1 MEYTAAEYVDML
13 IMYGQCGENAVR
25 AAREYNIRFP
35 ERRPIAYGVI
45 LRLLYRARE
54 TANLIPNRRINAVME
69 RRARTV
75 QNEEQIL
82 HMVDNAPEMS
92 VREISRELAISRS
105 TVHRVLSDERFHP
118 YHYTRVQ
125 HLLPNDYGARLR
137 FCTWLI
143 NCENDRPGFA
153 RNILFTDESN
163 FTRDGVYNS
172 RNTHL
177 WADENPKEY
186 KIRSFQHRFS
196 VNLWA
201 GVLDNVIV
209 STLFL
214 FIFYLSSFS
223 FSCSLFSFFQI
234 GPFEMPVRMTG
245 QLYAQFLRNSMPA
258 LLEDVPLEQRR
269 QMFFQQDGAPSHASR
284 MASATLTEKFP
295 DRWVGCG
302 GPVHWR
308 VRSPDLTPLDSFLW
322 SFIKNY
328 VYRERVNSREET

>member
-118 YHYTRVQ
+118 YHYTQVQ

-143 NCENDRPGFA
+143 NCENDRPDFA

-196 VNLWA
+196 VNDVGWCA
-201 GVLDNVIV
+201 GQRNRKY
-209 STLFL
+209 TLSFHFL
-214 FIFYLSSFS
+214 LIILLLLMFSLLILSDR
-223 FSCSLFSFFQI
+223 
-234 GPFEMPVRMTG
+234 PVRN
-245 QLYAQFLRNSMPA
+245 ARAN
-258 LLEDVPLEQRR
+258 
-269 QMFFQQDGAPSHASR
+269 DGSIICAI
-284 MASATLTEKFP
+284 SAK
-295 DRWVGCG
+295 
-302 GPVHWR
+302 
-308 VRSPDLTPLDSFLW
+308 
-322 SFIKNY
+322 
-328 VYRERVNSREET
+328 